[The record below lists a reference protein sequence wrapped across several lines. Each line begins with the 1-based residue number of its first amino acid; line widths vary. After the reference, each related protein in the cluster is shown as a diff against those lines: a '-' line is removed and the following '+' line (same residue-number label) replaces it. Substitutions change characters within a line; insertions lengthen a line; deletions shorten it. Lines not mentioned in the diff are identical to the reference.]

1 MKTILIF
8 EAHSDDCV
16 IGMGGTT
23 QKLHQAGYHTVLIT
37 FTRGETA
44 YATIEI
50 KNKIVET
57 RLQEGKVADKAICID
72 EHINWE
78 YGCQNVQ
85 NTREVF
91 QDVVA
96 MIRKYQPEMIFT
108 HSPVDK
114 HRDHR
119 TISAIVEEAWWKAT
133 EGVLADRGNP
143 FQAKKLYFMEITDL
157 FTKPSIINDITPF
170 YDNKIKAMM
179 EFKSQFDV
187 MKGLVSYVESLAKT
201 RGFLG
206 NVRYGEAFLQS
217 NFIPGSEL

>member
-1 MKTILIF
+1 MKRILIF

-23 QKLHQAGYHTVLIT
+23 QKLHEEGYEIVLVT
-37 FTRGETA
+37 FTKGETA
-44 YATIEI
+44 YSTIDQKDTIIATR
-50 KNKIVET
+50 KA
-57 RLQEGKVADKAICID
+57 EGIAADRWINVD
-72 EHINWE
+72 QHINWE

-91 QDVVA
+91 QDCTE
-96 MIRKYQPEMIFT
+96 MIRKYQPTYIFT
-108 HSPVDK
+108 HSPEDK

-119 TISAIVEEAWWKAT
+119 NISKIVEEAWWKAT

-143 FQAKKLYFMEITDL
+143 FRAEKLFFMEISDL
-157 FTKPSIINDITPF
+157 FTHPNLIIDITP
-170 YDNKIKAMM
+170 YYKRKISAMT

-206 NVRYGEAFLQS
+206 GYEFGEAFMQS
-217 NFIPGSEL
+217 NFLPGRTF